1 MKTKVLSLV
10 VLIAMSVSLIAQN
23 KEAKVEVL
31 YFKAQLACC
40 KARACNALEGN
51 VQKVVDDNF
60 KDKNVSFK
68 EIKLNDPANAE
79 LIKSYNA
86 KSQTVVL
93 VYTKKRKTSSADVSD
108 IVAEYV
114 KTNDFETFQKK
125 LTEQINQLL

>member
-40 KARACNALEGN
+40 KAKACNAVEGN
-51 VQKVVDDNF
+51 VKKVVDDNF
-60 KDKNVSFK
+60 KDKNVSFR

-108 IVAEYV
+108 IVTEYV
-114 KTNDFETFQKK
+114 KTNDLEAFQKK